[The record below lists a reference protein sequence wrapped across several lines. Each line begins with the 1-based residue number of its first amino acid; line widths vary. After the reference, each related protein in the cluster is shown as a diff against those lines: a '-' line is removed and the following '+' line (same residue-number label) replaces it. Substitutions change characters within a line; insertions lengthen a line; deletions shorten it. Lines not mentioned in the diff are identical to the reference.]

1 MTRDYGDTPV
11 FTSDYGDTPVFTS
24 FSICATQPRATRI
37 AGGPKPGPGSQNQ
50 SGKDGPV
57 TVILRG
63 VLKRPLL
70 AYQGKMLSRKA
81 ITTPDLST

>member
-1 MTRDYGDTPV
+1 MYK
-11 FTSDYGDTPVFTS
+11 
-24 FSICATQPRATRI
+24 
-37 AGGPKPGPGSQNQ
+37 GPLAAQLFPSVDAVREGFDRPIFAAHALG
-50 SGKDGPV
+50 
-57 TVILRG
+57 LRG